1 MALNQALIGEFNHES
16 RNSRRILERVKAE
29 HFDWKPHAKSMSLK
43 KLATHIADLPRWI
56 NVSLDQSAL
65 DFSTHKQI
73 QPDIQTVADLIAY
86 FDEVQGKALSALEQA
101 TDEQL
106 QSLFTLSN
114 GGHVLFTMPK
124 IAVMRYMVFNH
135 IVHHRGQLSVYL
147 RLLDI
152 PVPGLYGPSADE

>member
-1 MALNQALIGEFNHES
+1 MALNQALIGEFNHET
-16 RNSRRILERVKAE
+16 RNTRRILERIQAE
-29 HFDWKPHAKSMSLK
+29 QFNWQPNPKSMTLK

-56 NVSLDQSAL
+56 NIALDQSAL
-65 DFSTHKQI
+65 DFSTHKQV

-86 FDEVQGKALSALEQA
+86 FDTVRDKALTALEQA

-106 QSLFTLSN
+106 QALFTLSN
-114 GGHVLFTMPK
+114 AGHVLFTMPK

>member
-1 MALNQALIGEFNHES
+1 MTLNQALIGEFNHETK
-16 RNSRRILERVKAE
+16 NSRRILERIQNDN
-29 HFDWKPHAKSMSLK
+29 FNWKPHAKSMTLK

-56 NVSLDQSAL
+56 NISLDQSAL

-73 QPDIQTVADLIAY
+73 QPDIQTVADLIDY
-86 FDEVQGKALSALEQA
+86 FDAVKDKALSALEQA

-106 QSLFTLSN
+106 QAQFTLSN